1 MERIILLIPRNP
13 EFNFLVISVLYG
25 VTFIVDSSPHMG
37 KRKRRRKGRR
47 AEELQLKKKKNLG
60 INISG
65 DF

>member
-25 VTFIVDSSPHMG
+25 VTFIVDFSPHMG

-47 AEELQLKKKKNLG
+47 AKELQLKKKNLG